1 MNAAMDQQTASS
13 NVRGLLDQPR
23 LWSELKV
30 NRYEFP
36 VYVLGTDPAQ
46 ARTVIVCVHNRTCT
60 PERFIKL
67 GQSLLPP
74 EEVGNGA
81 IIALGTPDNSTF
93 WYPKEAFD
101 TPLEAQHPYLEFSLA
116 ALEQLSLRLADHIS
130 IEDVSLFGFAEGSCL
145 VLEYMVRCGY
155 PLNAV
160 LALSGVLLGSS
171 LESSD
176 RFTTASTR
184 TKVLLTIGG
193 GISAALRVRF
203 RQTEQLLKQFGYKV
217 IALSYERR
225 PDTIAPD
232 ELAMARNIIYGTFA
246 AE

>member
-1 MNAAMDQQTASS
+1 MDQQTASN
-13 NVRGLLDQPR
+13 NVLRLPDQPR
-23 LWSELKV
+23 LWNELQV

-36 VYVLGTDPAQ
+36 VYALGTDPEQ
-46 ARTVIVCVHNRTCT
+46 ARSAIVCVHNRTSSA
-60 PERFIKL
+60 ERFIRL
-67 GQSLLPP
+67 GQSLLAP
-74 EEVGNGA
+74 EDAGNVA
-81 IIALGTPDNSTF
+81 IIALGAPEYSTF

-101 TPLEAQHPYLEFSLA
+101 SPLETQHPYLEFSLA
-116 ALEQLSLRLADHIS
+116 ALEQLCLRLADHIS
-130 IEDVSLFGFAEGSCL
+130 IEDVSLFGFADGGCL

-176 RFTTASTR
+176 RFSTASTR

>member
-1 MNAAMDQQTASS
+1 MDQQTASS
-13 NVRGLLDQPR
+13 NVRRPPDQPR
-23 LWSELKV
+23 VWNELQV

-36 VYVLGTDPAQ
+36 VYVVGTDPEQ
-46 ARTVIVCVHNRTCT
+46 ARTAVVCVHNRTST

-67 GQSLLPP
+67 GLSLLLP
-74 EEVGNGA
+74 EEVGNVA
-81 IIALGTPDNSTF
+81 IIALGAPGNSTF

-101 TPLEAQHPYLEFSLA
+101 APLEAQHPYLEFSIA
-116 ALEQLSLRLADHIS
+116 ALEQLCLRLAEHIS
-130 IEDVSLFGFAEGSCL
+130 IEDISLFGFADGGCL

-176 RFTTASTR
+176 RFTSASTR

-217 IALSYERR
+217 IALTYERR

-246 AE
+246 GE